1 VIEAVMFARNIAPG
15 LQRKFAFEN
24 WDFLGKTLFPAL
36 RKDAA
41 SKIFS
46 KKYNIIASDIDPEM
60 IELAKENARLA

>member
-1 VIEAVMFARNIAPG
+1 MFVRNIAPG

-24 WDFLGKTLFPAL
+24 WDFLNKISFSAL

-46 KKYNIIASDIDPEM
+46 KKYNVIASDIDPEM